1 MVEAATNFR
10 KSGFNNADSAM
21 LAQVAAQYQN
31 IADTAVSA
39 SDAAASIT
47 SQIRAFGEDASF
59 ATTVINA
66 YNEVANRFSVG
77 TNDISNAME
86 IASSG
91 MATYGNSFQQVI
103 GLVTS
108 GTEIMQG
115 RASQVARGLS
125 TIAARIVKN
134 QDALAEYGIQVE
146 KADGSLRSTF
156 DILSELKP
164 KWDAMTDAQR
174 VAFGDTIAGQNQYKV
189 LASVMSNFQH
199 AIDATN
205 TALNSAGSA
214 AKENAAYM
222 ESLEAKEN
230 ALKAEFEDFANR
242 VLSKDVVKGF
252 LEAGTSMLD
261 FANND
266 VGAAITRIGLL
277 ATGMTGLTGIAGQ
290 TIGKIAEVGLQLKN
304 LGVGGGSFLGM
315 LASGKV
321 ALIVGGVVLA
331 VTALVEIIR
340 ALKSS
345 YDAAH
350 PSFEQA
356 NENLEKTQDEIS
368 QTTDKLKEYKDQL
381 AKLDEVAVEDRGAAW
396 QSERSELEL
405 NIEASQSYLDILERI
420 RELQGQQAY
429 EADRP
434 VGYTAAGSIVKN
446 QFRDETY
453 YGAYQATGDR
463 SVQLSAKQAN
473 VLNAQYSDQYQALTA
488 ITLALADATD
498 EQYRW
503 IEAEDLAELQGKSQ
517 EEQIEI
523 MISMLGKLGIV
534 LDTTYESSEQAFSNM
549 GELANKTGE
558 LSQAQKEQA
567 QAYIDSYDEI
577 VKVGAATKEQG
588 RNYVDLAAKL
598 NNFNSS
604 EASAA
609 DNISFVASLFGMS
622 ADAAARYAVEIGYLD
637 SANIAVAGGM
647 VQLADGAWALKENCY
662 QATDGLYYLK
672 DGCDALASSGD
683 GAADAL
689 NQIEVATY
697 DTSTAAAQLTASL
710 FDQNGQL
717 TEAGLQALSVDSSM
731 RSMAQAELQAQQE
744 AASAN
749 YSKLILEIQKVG
761 SAAMITAGQL
771 QTMMA
776 LAGAS
781 SASDLVGGLASG
793 GADVESSLKA
803 AFYRTFGKSAESDVA
818 LYNKWVS
825 SRILTV
831 GESNYDKIMADTQKR
846 LDEISKNFPAG
857 TGGGSSGKSAE
868 EKAAE
873 EAEKQAK
880 KAQKAQEKA
889 AKESQQAYES
899 AASSAEQAAQ
909 QAARA
914 AEQAAEEAKQ
924 KILDSIQELKDASD
938 DFWDSKTD
946 AIEETNKELDR
957 QKQLE
962 EKLKALEE
970 AKQKKILLY
979 KNGQFQYDKDY
990 GTIAKA
996 QADYEETRD
1005 KIQRERELEQLKE
1018 MKDNATEIFN
1028 EMKDIVENGGNVT
1041 QEMINSWLSQ
1051 MQADGADYYD
1061 SNKQLLSEWLD
1072 WAKGAISEI
1081 SNQVASATGGSGAA
1095 SGGYGSGSG
1104 SVSGQWSHQD
1114 ETNPYVALG
1123 QDAIE
1128 EMLEWIKKIDK
1139 YQDDEEFMN
1148 EIIRRAAKAGY
1159 IIPSNAGLR
1168 GNLKMN
1174 LLEALQKILA
1184 PYQNLIDTNTS
1195 SPYVYAWKGLFKGEL
1210 QRGTDLGS
1218 NTVVAGYQDKLLS
1231 GTIDDPYE
1239 EQEYY
1244 QRNQAIKALY
1254 NEYKKITDQ
1263 LGYIPDY
1270 LKDFMDMGSKMLSN
1284 VDLVARQM
1292 VENYDNLSASGKSLL
1307 DSLISGEEDYEAAN
1321 KMRIAYLAE
1330 NYSPERLRYMNL
1342 VRAAGSSRN
1351 AMQLM
1356 NQRTEEDKARD
1367 EAVYGDWLNE
1377 LRDKIDEAGGVV
1389 TDEIYNWFLKT
1400 AGGALGAKGTGDA
1413 QLYADVFAGGGKY
1426 LYSDQEELER
1436 LGYHGFLGNFGNVSE
1451 GGLSDVTKNLVKSK
1465 ILTSTTETN
1474 IDKQKEQITQNNIKG
1489 IKDTLEKYQEGYGA
1503 TQHWIDDATKYI
1515 TDTLNKNNEALL
1527 MADAETRKS
1536 LLAQNDE
1543 LMGIRDSLSGVE
1555 ADEDVSKLPGSTTA
1569 YNEWEFKID
1578 NPTDEELAAKAEQ
1591 RAQKLADQMAANSA
1605 AWWNASSKAEQDAL
1619 HKANEELAKQ
1629 INDLTGSNLTY
1640 EGSTGTWSKNA
1651 SGTHNFRGGLSLV
1664 GERGPELRVLGQG
1677 DNVIPA
1683 YQTANLWKWS
1693 GTTPESMLKTLELRK
1708 GNGCSS
1714 YTFNVSKLELPNVS
1728 NAKEF
1733 VAGLKNYALQYSYRR

>member
-31 IADTAVSA
+31 IADTVVSA
-39 SDAAASIT
+39 GDAAASIT

-66 YNEVANRFSVG
+66 YNEVANNFSVG

-146 KADGSLRSTF
+146 KTDGSLKSTF
-156 DILSELKP
+156 DVLSELKP

-174 VAFGDTIAGQNQYKV
+174 VALGDTLAGQNQYKV
-189 LASVMSNFQH
+189 LASVMTNFQH

-205 TALNSAGSA
+205 TALESAGSA

-252 LEAGTSMLD
+252 LEAGTSMLN

-266 VGAAITRIGLL
+266 VGAAISRIGLL
-277 ATGMTGLTGIAGQ
+277 TTGMTGLTGIVGQ
-290 TIGKIAEVGLQLKN
+290 TVGKIVEVGLQLKN

-321 ALIVGGVVLA
+321 AIIVGGVVLA
-331 VTALVEIIR
+331 VTALVEVIR

-429 EADRP
+429 GADRP
-434 VGYTAAGSIVKN
+434 VGYTAAGSIAKN
-446 QFRDETY
+446 QFQDETY

-498 EQYRW
+498 EQYRY

-523 MISMLGKLGIV
+523 MTDMLGKLGIA
-534 LDTTYESSEQAFSNM
+534 LDATYESSEQAFSNM

-577 VKVGAATKEQG
+577 VKVGAATKEQS

-609 DNISFVASLFGMS
+609 DTISFVASLLGES
-622 ADAAARYAVEIGYLD
+622 ADEAANFAASIGYIDPTLTGV
-637 SANIAVAGGM
+637 ANNM
-647 VQLADGAWALKENCY
+647 VQLADGAWALKENCE
-662 QATDGLYYLK
+662 QGADGLYYLK
-672 DGCDALASSGD
+672 DGCDTLAGSGD

-689 NQIEVATY
+689 SQIEVATY

-717 TEAGLQALSVDSSM
+717 TTAGLQALSVDSSM
-731 RSMAQAELQAQQE
+731 RSLATSELQAQQ
-744 AASAN
+744 AAAQAN
-749 YSKLILEIQKVG
+749 YANLILEIQKVG

-771 QTMMA
+771 SQMMA
-776 LAGAS
+776 LAGVG
-781 SASDLVGGLASG
+781 SAQGLVGGLASG
-793 GADVESSLKA
+793 ASTDIEGLKS
-803 AFYRTFGKSAESDVA
+803 AFFRAFGKSADSNVA
-818 LYNKWVS
+818 DFNKWVS
-825 SRILTV
+825 SRVSSAGQST
-831 GESNYDKIMADTQKR
+831 YDKIMEDTQKR
-846 LDEISKNFPAG
+846 LDEISKKFPTG
-857 TGGGSSGKSAE
+857 TGGGGSSKKSAE

-889 AKESQQAYES
+889 AKQSQQAYES
-899 AASSAEQAAQ
+899 AAKSAEQAAQ
-909 QAARA
+909 QAAQA

-1005 KIQRERELEQLKE
+1005 KIQRERELEQLEE

-1028 EMKDIVENGGNVT
+1028 EMKDIVQNGGDVT
-1041 QEMINSWLSQ
+1041 QEMINNWLKNMAAS
-1051 MQADGADYYD
+1051 GADYYD
-1061 SNKQLLSEWLD
+1061 SNKKLLNEWLD
-1072 WAKGAISEI
+1072 WAKNALQTYGQGVVDAVNGYISTSSLM
-1081 SNQVASATGGSGAA
+1081 SNGT
-1095 SGGYGSGSG
+1095 YGSNAQGM
-1104 SVSGQWSHQD
+1104 
-1114 ETNPYVALG
+1114 VA
-1123 QDAIE
+1123 
-1128 EMLEWIKKIDK
+1128 
-1139 YQDDEEFMN
+1139 N
-1148 EIIRRAAKAGY
+1148 
-1159 IIPSNAGLR
+1159 
-1168 GNLKMN
+1168 
-1174 LLEALQKILA
+1174 
-1184 PYQNLIDTNTS
+1184 DTNGAR
-1195 SPYVYAWKGLFKGEL
+1195 Y
-1210 QRGTDLGS
+1210 R
-1218 NTVVAGYQDKLLS
+1218 
-1231 GTIDDPYE
+1231 DDPMYWKDGE
-1239 EQEYY
+1239 FVGFSTAFWIDRFDEQ
-1244 QRNQAIKALY
+1244 IK
-1254 NEYKKITDQ
+1254 
-1263 LGYIPDY
+1263 
-1270 LKDFMDMGSKMLSN
+1270 
-1284 VDLVARQM
+1284 R
-1292 VENYDNLSASGKSLL
+1292 
-1307 DSLISGEEDYEAAN
+1307 
-1321 KMRIAYLAE
+1321 
-1330 NYSPERLRYMNL
+1330 
-1342 VRAAGSSRN
+1342 
-1351 AMQLM
+1351 
-1356 NQRTEEDKARD
+1356 
-1367 EAVYGDWLNE
+1367 
-1377 LRDKIDEAGGVV
+1377 
-1389 TDEIYNWFLKT
+1389 
-1400 AGGALGAKGTGDA
+1400 
-1413 QLYADVFAGGGKY
+1413 
-1426 LYSDQEELER
+1426 
-1436 LGYHGFLGNFGNVSE
+1436 GNFG
-1451 GGLSDVTKNLVKSK
+1451 DYTKSADWLGKMPGTSIFDDWEEVFKYWSSQENADIYALQDMVDRFEAAKIVFSK
-1465 ILTSTTETN
+1465 YKDIFASLGYDEYAKMAEQYDN
-1474 IDKQKEQITQNNIKG
+1474 IDSSKYSRMAWQMSMVQHPDDPFGWRSYEPAWRGTRREDTAELWQTMNDILDMMWANNYQGNAYETALGEAERASKRDWHINIMDESDRYEYATFDLDKLKAALDENEEAIKQLSEKYFEAATDLERQAIAVEAESRRKFRDLGYAQLGIDTTAQSEAERAANRQTSGKTLDEVRRDKKLANNVDDINK
-1489 IKDTLEKYQEGYGA
+1489 TLEKVENGQAISQG
-1503 TQHWIDDATKYI
+1503 YI
-1515 TDTLNKNNEALL
+1515 TKASDYISKMIEENSEKWFTLYDQTEKDKLHQQTEELRALQEKLQKANDLAEINNLLVHGEGLLPNEKADFEDEDWKDDKKYEDWVREAEDLDDTAEDIRRQMELNAQRWFD
-1527 MADAETRKS
+1527 ADEKTK
-1536 LLAQNDE
+1536 DE
-1543 LMGIRDSLSGVE
+1543 LHR
-1555 ADEDVSKLPGSTTA
+1555 
-1569 YNEWEFKID
+1569 
-1578 NPTDEELAAKAEQ
+1578 
-1591 RAQKLADQMAANSA
+1591 
-1605 AWWNASSKAEQDAL
+1605 
-1619 HKANEELAKQ
+1619 ANEELAERLAQ
-1629 INDLTGSNLTY
+1629 ETGTTLSYT
-1640 EGSTGTWSKNA
+1640 GSTGKWSKNA
-1651 SGTHNFRGGLSLV
+1651 TGTRNFRGGLSLV
-1664 GERGPELRVLGQG
+1664 GERGPEMRILGQG

-1683 YQTANLWKWS
+1683 NQTANLWKWS
-1693 GTTPESMLKTLELRK
+1693 NTTPQQMLTTLSARSGG
-1708 GNGCSS
+1708 GNTS
-1714 YTFNVSKLELPNVS
+1714 YAFDVSRIELPNVTD
-1728 NAKEF
+1728 AKSF
-1733 VAGLKNYALQYSYRR
+1733 VQGLKNYALQYSYKR

>member
-1 MVEAATNFR
+1 MVEAATEFR
-10 KSGFNNADSAM
+10 KNGFNDSDAATLAKTATMFQNVSDEAISAGDSASFIISQM
-21 LAQVAAQYQN
+21 IAFGIEAKDAQSIIDKVNETANQFSVSSGDLATALGIVASTSSAMGNSIDQTLGVVTAITEQTRNASKSARAANTIFSRLAQVVDENSDTGKKLTEIYNNLGIALYDSSGQMRSTYDILADLASKWGSLDKNTQQY
-31 IADTAVSA
+31 IA
-39 SDAAASIT
+39 IT
-47 SQIRAFGEDASF
+47 SA
-59 ATTVINA
+59 
-66 YNEVANRFSVG
+66 G
-77 TNDISNAME
+77 TNQLNNFLALMNNFDHAAE
-86 IASSG
+86 
-91 MATYGNSFQQVI
+91 ATA
-103 GLVTS
+103 TS
-108 GTEIMQG
+108 
-115 RASQVARGLS
+115 
-125 TIAARIVKN
+125 
-134 QDALAEYGIQVE
+134 
-146 KADGSLRSTF
+146 
-156 DILSELKP
+156 
-164 KWDAMTDAQR
+164 
-174 VAFGDTIAGQNQYKV
+174 
-189 LASVMSNFQH
+189 MS
-199 AIDATN
+199 
-205 TALNSAGSA
+205 SAGSA
-214 AKENAAYM
+214 MRENEAFQ
-222 ESLEAKEN
+222 ESLEYQTN
-230 ALKAEFEDFANR
+230 NLKATFQD
-242 VLSKDVVKGF
+242 L
-252 LEAGTSMLD
+252 
-261 FANND
+261 ANNVID
-266 VGAAITRIGLL
+266 KELISSVLKLGDAFLKLANTDIGVLVTKIGLL
-277 ATGMTGLTGIAGQ
+277 TGAGWGLSSLVQVSKIIPTIVGQFQNFGAVLSLVAEGSGTFGAALSAAG
-290 TIGKIAEVGLQLKN
+290 GAG
-304 LGVGGGSFLGM
+304 
-315 LASGKV
+315 AV
-321 ALIVGGVVLA
+321 ALPIFLA
-331 VTALVEIIR
+331 VSAAIVAIVEAVKAYKESHPDFDTAVQNVSTLSDSLKTAKDRLNEI
-340 ALKSS
+340 
-345 YDAAH
+345 
-350 PSFEQA
+350 
-356 NENLEKTQDEIS
+356 
-368 QTTDKLKEYKDQL
+368 DKLDWKDRTR
-381 AKLDEVAVEDRGAAW
+381 AIEAEKA
-396 QSERSELEL
+396 ELEDL
-405 NIEASQSYLDILERI
+405 IEQQE
-420 RELQGQQAY
+420 RELQVAQMRQAMAAGEELSERTGYGQAT
-429 EADRP
+429 R
-434 VGYTAAGSIVKN
+434 YTAISPNDVDNQTFASMDEAVKSLA
-446 QFRDETY
+446 ETE
-453 YGAYQATGDR
+453 GITGD
-463 SVQLSAKQAN
+463 STDELKQKLLDLGYAFVTTTEN
-473 VLNAQYSDQYQALTA
+473 TKLTA
-488 ITLALADATD
+488 D
-498 EQYRW
+498 EMN
-503 IEAEDLAELQGKSQ
+503 A
-517 EEQIEI
+517 
-523 MISMLGKLGIV
+523 
-534 LDTTYESSEQAFSNM
+534 LDTQSLTSLTEELEKS
-549 GELANKTGE
+549 GEVTTNLKDKYQGLYDKLAPV
-558 LSQAQKEQA
+558 
-567 QAYIDSYDEI
+567 YDEI
-577 VKVGAATKEQG
+577 VTLGEAYRKSVPGARELT
-588 RNYVDLAAKL
+588 D
-598 NNFNSS
+598 S
-604 EASAA
+604 EKALASAFEKNIVTMVKLTSSG
-609 DNISFVASLFGMS
+609 DNAYQI
-622 ADAAARYAVEIGYLD
+622 I
-637 SANIAVAGGM
+637 ANIANLTGKSLSYARDLAVTNGLVDSSIRSVYDGI
-647 VQLADGAWALKENCY
+647 VQLENGTWVVADGLNAVKTAS
-662 QATDGLYYLK
+662 DGV
-672 DGCDALASSGD
+672 GEAMSG
-683 GAADAL
+683 
-689 NQIEVATY
+689 ISVATY

-717 TEAGLQALSVDSSM
+717 TTAAQTALSVDGSM
-731 RSMAQAELQAQQE
+731 VSLAQSELQAQQS
-744 AASAN
+744 AAQAN
-749 YSKLILEIQKVG
+749 YANLVLEIQKVG

-771 QTMMA
+771 QNMIA
-776 LAGAS
+776 LAGVQGTMAS
-781 SASDLVGGLASG
+781 MSG
-793 GADVESSLKA
+793 EEQVKYNKMLYYQSTGKKADQNIEA
-803 AFYRTFGKSAESDVA
+803 
-818 LYNKWVS
+818 YNKWTTNMLQKNADATYD
-825 SRILTV
+825 RIMS
-831 GESNYDKIMADTQKR
+831 ETQKK
-846 LDEISKNFPAG
+846 LDELEKNFPAG

-889 AKESQQAYES
+889 AKESQSAYES
-899 AASSAEQAAQ
+899 AAKSAEQAAQ
-909 QAARA
+909 QAAQA

-924 KILDSIQELKDASD
+924 KILDTIQELKDASD
-938 DFWDSKTD
+938 DFWESKTD
-946 AIEETNKELDR
+946 AVEETNKELDR

-1005 KIQRERELEQLKE
+1005 KIQRERELEQLQE

-1061 SNKQLLSEWLD
+1061 SNKQMLSEWLD

-1081 SNQVASATGGSGAA
+1081 SNQVASATGGSGGT
-1095 SGGYGSGSG
+1095 SGGYGSGGG

-1114 ETNPYVALG
+1114 ETNPYVAFG
-1123 QDAIE
+1123 QDTIQ

-1148 EIIRRAAKAGY
+1148 EIIRRAASAGY

-1218 NTVVAGYQDKLLS
+1218 NTVFAGYQDKLLS

-1292 VENYDNLSASGKSLL
+1292 ADNYDNLSASGKSLL
-1307 DSLISGEEDYEAAN
+1307 DSLVSGEEDYEAAN

-1342 VRAAGSSRN
+1342 VRVAGSSRN

-1367 EAVYGDWLNE
+1367 EALYGDWLNE

-1389 TDEIYNWFLKT
+1389 TDEIYKWYLKT
-1400 AGGALGAKGTGDA
+1400 ASGALGAKGTGDA
-1413 QLYADVFAGGGKY
+1413 QLYTDVFAGGGKY

-1503 TQHWIDDATKYI
+1503 TQHWIDDASKYI

-1527 MADAETRKS
+1527 TADAETRKS

-1555 ADEDVSKLPGSTTA
+1555 ADEDVTKLPGSTTA
-1569 YNEWEFKID
+1569 YNDWEFKIE

-1591 RAQKLADQMAANSA
+1591 RAQKLADQMAANSE

-1619 HKANEELAKQ
+1619 HKANEELAKK

-1714 YTFNVSKLELPNVS
+1714 YTFNVSKLELPNVN

>member
-31 IADTAVSA
+31 IADTVVSA
-39 SDAAASIT
+39 GDAAASIT

-66 YNEVANRFSVG
+66 YNEVANNFSVG

-146 KADGSLRSTF
+146 KTDGSLKSTF
-156 DILSELKP
+156 DVLSELKP

-174 VAFGDTIAGQNQYKV
+174 VALGDTLAGQNQYKV
-189 LASVMSNFQH
+189 LASVMTNFQH

-205 TALNSAGSA
+205 TALESAGSA

-252 LEAGTSMLD
+252 LEAGTSMLN

-266 VGAAITRIGLL
+266 VGAAISRIGLL
-277 ATGMTGLTGIAGQ
+277 ATGMTGLTGIVGQ
-290 TIGKIAEVGLQLKN
+290 TVGKIVEVGLQLKN

-331 VTALVEIIR
+331 VTALVEVIR
-340 ALKSS
+340 AIKSS

-429 EADRP
+429 GADRP
-434 VGYTAAGSIVKN
+434 VGYTAAGSIAKN
-446 QFRDETY
+446 QFQDETY

-498 EQYRW
+498 EQYRY

-523 MISMLGKLGIV
+523 MTDMLGKLGIA
-534 LDTTYESSEQAFSNM
+534 LNATYESSEQAFSNM

-577 VKVGAATKEQG
+577 VKVGAATKEQS

-609 DNISFVASLFGMS
+609 DTISFVASLLGES
-622 ADAAARYAVEIGYLD
+622 ADEAANFAASIGYIDPTLTGV
-637 SANIAVAGGM
+637 ANNM
-647 VQLADGAWALKENCY
+647 VQLADGAWALKENCE
-662 QATDGLYYLK
+662 QGADGLYYLK
-672 DGCDALASSGD
+672 DGCDTLAGSGD

-689 NQIEVATY
+689 SQIEVATY

-717 TEAGLQALSVDSSM
+717 TTAGLQALSVDSSM
-731 RSMAQAELQAQQE
+731 RSLATSELQAQQ
-744 AASAN
+744 AAAQAN
-749 YSKLILEIQKVG
+749 YANLILQIQQVG
-761 SAAMITAGQL
+761 AAAAITSSQL
-771 QTMMA
+771 QSMMA
-776 LAGAS
+776 MAGVATGGAS
-781 SASDLVGGLASG
+781 IGSSSSNLQRTYKELTGKTAQSNESAYKSWLTNYLAEKG
-793 GADVESSLKA
+793 QA
-803 AFYRTFGKSAESDVA
+803 
-818 LYNKWVS
+818 
-825 SRILTV
+825 
-831 GESNYDKIMADTQKR
+831 NYEKIMSETQKK
-846 LDEISKNFPAG
+846 LDELNKNFPSG
-857 TGGGSSGKSAE
+857 VGGGGGSSRKSAE

-880 KAQKAQEKA
+880 KAQQAQEKA
-889 AKESQQAYES
+889 TKQSQQAYES
-899 AASSAEQAAQ
+899 AAKSAEQAAQ
-909 QAARA
+909 EAARA

-1028 EMKDIVENGGNVT
+1028 EMKDIVQNGGDVT
-1041 QEMINSWLSQ
+1041 QEMINNWLKNMAAS
-1051 MQADGADYYD
+1051 GADYYD
-1061 SNKQLLSEWLD
+1061 SNKKLLNEWLD
-1072 WAKGAISEI
+1072 WAKNALQTYGQGVVDAVNGYISTSSLM
-1081 SNQVASATGGSGAA
+1081 SNGT
-1095 SGGYGSGSG
+1095 YGSNAQGM
-1104 SVSGQWSHQD
+1104 
-1114 ETNPYVALG
+1114 VA
-1123 QDAIE
+1123 
-1128 EMLEWIKKIDK
+1128 
-1139 YQDDEEFMN
+1139 N
-1148 EIIRRAAKAGY
+1148 
-1159 IIPSNAGLR
+1159 
-1168 GNLKMN
+1168 
-1174 LLEALQKILA
+1174 
-1184 PYQNLIDTNTS
+1184 DTNGAR
-1195 SPYVYAWKGLFKGEL
+1195 Y
-1210 QRGTDLGS
+1210 R
-1218 NTVVAGYQDKLLS
+1218 
-1231 GTIDDPYE
+1231 DDPLYWKDGEFVGFSTAFWIDRFE
-1239 EQEYY
+1239 EQ
-1244 QRNQAIKALY
+1244 IK
-1254 NEYKKITDQ
+1254 
-1263 LGYIPDY
+1263 
-1270 LKDFMDMGSKMLSN
+1270 
-1284 VDLVARQM
+1284 
-1292 VENYDNLSASGKSLL
+1292 
-1307 DSLISGEEDYEAAN
+1307 
-1321 KMRIAYLAE
+1321 
-1330 NYSPERLRYMNL
+1330 
-1342 VRAAGSSRN
+1342 
-1351 AMQLM
+1351 
-1356 NQRTEEDKARD
+1356 
-1367 EAVYGDWLNE
+1367 
-1377 LRDKIDEAGGVV
+1377 
-1389 TDEIYNWFLKT
+1389 
-1400 AGGALGAKGTGDA
+1400 
-1413 QLYADVFAGGGKY
+1413 
-1426 LYSDQEELER
+1426 
-1436 LGYHGFLGNFGNVSE
+1436 LGNFGDYTKSADWLGKMPGTSVFDDWAEVLKYWAASKGDKLQGEVSDPYAFQDMLE
-1451 GGLSDVTKNLVKSK
+1451 RFEAARIV
-1465 ILTSTTETN
+1465 
-1474 IDKQKEQITQNNIKG
+1474 
-1489 IKDTLEKYQEGYGA
+1489 LEKYRDIFDSLGYDDLVKKADAIANINEKAVEAEARTYGA
-1503 TQHWIDDATKYI
+1503 AAHPEDPFGWRTISAADWTTTEGKLYNLLNDIVSYESITGSRRAEDEDSFGKQYKRGTWALEARATSKLTHWHRSPEKKFTDAAGDYYPDTQYVSFDESALKKFYKDNKQAITELSEMWFNAKTDWERQAIHLEAEARRQARDYAGAILGYDTGGISEAEREANRKAGGTMEARQQQKKNAKNIESIEEVLKAVEKGQDISDGYINSARDYLVNAIEKNREASDKLYSDTEKAKLDSQNSQMQEIIDRMTNIQESGVSIKTDDLLEGEMTPWDESIYGSDDVDDWVRDTTSTDADI
-1515 TDTLNKNNEALL
+1515 EALRRQMELNAERWHGANEA
-1527 MADAETRKS
+1527 M
-1536 LLAQNDE
+1536 
-1543 LMGIRDSLSGVE
+1543 
-1555 ADEDVSKLPGSTTA
+1555 
-1569 YNEWEFKID
+1569 
-1578 NPTDEELAAKAEQ
+1578 
-1591 RAQKLADQMAANSA
+1591 QKQ
-1605 AWWNASSKAEQDAL
+1605 L
-1619 HKANEELAKQ
+1619 HKENERIAEDLKDLGV
-1629 INDLTGSNLTY
+1629 DLTYT
-1640 EGSTGTWSKNA
+1640 GSTGKWSRNA
-1651 SGTHNFRGGLSLV
+1651 TGTRNFRGGLSLV
-1664 GERGPELRVLGQG
+1664 GERGPEMRILGQG

-1683 YQTANLWKWS
+1683 NQTANLWKWS
-1693 GTTPESMLKTLELRK
+1693 NTTPQQMLTTLSARSGG
-1708 GNGCSS
+1708 GNTS
-1714 YTFNVSKLELPNVS
+1714 YAFDVSRIELPNVTD
-1728 NAKEF
+1728 AKSF
-1733 VAGLKNYALQYSYRR
+1733 VHGLKNYALQYSYKR

>member
-1 MVEAATNFR
+1 
-10 KSGFNNADSAM
+10 
-21 LAQVAAQYQN
+21 
-31 IADTAVSA
+31 
-39 SDAAASIT
+39 
-47 SQIRAFGEDASF
+47 
-59 ATTVINA
+59 
-66 YNEVANRFSVG
+66 
-77 TNDISNAME
+77 
-86 IASSG
+86 
-91 MATYGNSFQQVI
+91 
-103 GLVTS
+103 
-108 GTEIMQG
+108 MQ
-115 RASQVARGLS
+115 
-125 TIAARIVKN
+125 
-134 QDALAEYGIQVE
+134 
-146 KADGSLRSTF
+146 
-156 DILSELKP
+156 
-164 KWDAMTDAQR
+164 
-174 VAFGDTIAGQNQYKV
+174 
-189 LASVMSNFQH
+189 NFQH

-381 AKLDEVAVEDRGAAW
+381 AKLDEVAIEDRGAAW

-463 SVQLSAKQAN
+463 SVQLSEKQAS

-523 MISMLGKLGIV
+523 MTSMLGKLGIV

-549 GELANKTGE
+549 SELANKAGD
-558 LSQAQKEQA
+558 LSKAQMEQA

-577 VKVGAATKEQG
+577 VKVGAATKEQATA
-588 RNYVDLAAKL
+588 YVELAAKL
-598 NNFNSS
+598 NDVDIASGNAYETIALLANVLGTTPAYARDLAISMGLIDANTRPAAGALVQLENGTWAVADGLNAAKTPS
-604 EASAA
+604 DGVGEAMS
-609 DNISFVASLFGMS
+609 NIS
-622 ADAAARYAVEIGYLD
+622 
-637 SANIAVAGGM
+637 
-647 VQLADGAWALKENCY
+647 
-662 QATDGLYYLK
+662 
-672 DGCDALASSGD
+672 
-683 GAADAL
+683 
-689 NQIEVATY
+689 VATY

-717 TEAGLQALSVDSSM
+717 TTAGLQALSVDSSM
-731 RSMAQAELQAQQE
+731 RSLAQSELQAQQQ
-744 AASAN
+744 AAQAN

-771 QTMMA
+771 SQMMA

-793 GADVESSLKA
+793 GADAESSLKA

-825 SRILTV
+825 SRISAV

-846 LDEISKNFPAG
+846 LDEISKNFPTG
-857 TGGGSSGKSAE
+857 GGGGSSKKSAE

-873 EAEKQAK
+873 ESEKQAK

-899 AASSAEQAAQ
+899 AAKSAEQAAQ
-909 QAARA
+909 EAARA

-970 AKQKKILLY
+970 ARQKKILLY

-1005 KIQRERELEQLKE
+1005 KIQREKELEQLEE

-1028 EMKDIVENGGNVT
+1028 EMKDIISNGGNVT
-1041 QEMINSWLSQ
+1041 QEMINNWLKNMAAS
-1051 MQADGADYYD
+1051 GADYYD
-1061 SNKQLLSEWLD
+1061 SNKKLLNEWLD
-1072 WAKGAISEI
+1072 WAKNALQTYGQGVVDAVNGYVSTSSLMSSGTYGSNAQGMVATDTNGARYLADRNSKNPLYWDKNGDFVGFTKAFWIDVFDAQIKKGQFGDYTKTDAWLGNLPGTSIFDDWEEVFKYWSSQENADIYALQDMVDRFDAAKQVFQYYKDIFKSLGYDEYSKLAEQYEDIDSSKYSKMAWQMSMVQHPDDPFGWRSYEPAWRGTRREDTAELWQTMDDILSMMWANDYQGNAYDTALGSAFKASKRDWHINRGDEADRYEYATFDEGKLRDALEENEQRLIEIHEEYFEVATDLERKALAVEAESRRRFRDLGYGQLGVDTTAISEAEREANRQAGGTMEARQQQKKNAKNIESIEEVLKAVEKGQDI
-1081 SNQVASATGGSGAA
+1081 SDEYINSARDYLANAIKENREASDKLYSETEKAKLDAQNAQMKDISDRLNNIQESG
-1095 SGGYGSGSG
+1095 
-1104 SVSGQWSHQD
+1104 VSIKTTDLLEGETTPWD
-1114 ETNPYVALG
+1114 ETTLADDL
-1123 QDAIE
+1123 DDWLRDE
-1128 EMLEWIKKIDK
+1128 DFDK
-1139 YQDDEEFMN
+1139 EAEK
-1148 EIIRRAAKAGY
+1148 RRAQMLA
-1159 IIPSNAGLR
+1159 NA
-1168 GNLKMN
+1168 
-1174 LLEALQKILA
+1174 EAWWQ
-1184 PYQNLIDTNTS
+1184 T
-1195 SPYVYAWKGLFKGEL
+1195 E
-1210 QRGTDLGS
+1210 
-1218 NTVVAGYQDKLLS
+1218 
-1231 GTIDDPYE
+1231 DPE
-1239 EQEYY
+1239 ERKRLHE
-1244 QRNQAIKALY
+1244 
-1254 NEYKKITDQ
+1254 E
-1263 LGYIPDY
+1263 
-1270 LKDFMDMGSKMLSN
+1270 N
-1284 VDLVARQM
+1284 VR
-1292 VENYDNLSASGKSLL
+1292 
-1307 DSLISGEEDYEAAN
+1307 
-1321 KMRIAYLAE
+1321 LAE
-1330 NYSPERLRYMNL
+1330 E
-1342 VRAAGSSRN
+1342 
-1351 AMQLM
+1351 
-1356 NQRTEEDKARD
+1356 
-1367 EAVYGDWLNE
+1367 
-1377 LRDKIDEAGGVV
+1377 
-1389 TDEIYNWFLKT
+1389 
-1400 AGGALGAKGTGDA
+1400 
-1413 QLYADVFAGGGKY
+1413 
-1426 LYSDQEELER
+1426 
-1436 LGYHGFLGNFGNVSE
+1436 E
-1451 GGLSDVTKNLVKSK
+1451 GGLTY
-1465 ILTSTTETN
+1465 T
-1474 IDKQKEQITQNNIKG
+1474 
-1489 IKDTLEKYQEGYGA
+1489 GA
-1503 TQHWIDDATKYI
+1503 TGK
-1515 TDTLNKNNEALL
+1515 
-1527 MADAETRKS
+1527 
-1536 LLAQNDE
+1536 
-1543 LMGIRDSLSGVE
+1543 
-1555 ADEDVSKLPGSTTA
+1555 
-1569 YNEWEFKID
+1569 
-1578 NPTDEELAAKAEQ
+1578 
-1591 RAQKLADQMAANSA
+1591 
-1605 AWWNASSKAEQDAL
+1605 
-1619 HKANEELAKQ
+1619 
-1629 INDLTGSNLTY
+1629 
-1640 EGSTGTWSKNA
+1640 WSKNA
-1651 SGTHNFRGGLSLV
+1651 TGTRNFRGGLSLV
-1664 GERGPELRVLGQG
+1664 GERGPEMRILGQG
-1677 DNVIPA
+1677 DNIIPA
-1683 YQTANLWKWS
+1683 NQTANLWKWS
-1693 GTTPESMLKTLELRK
+1693 NTTPQAMLSTLSGRQ
-1708 GNGCSS
+1708 GGQSTS
-1714 YTFNVSKLELPNVS
+1714 YAFDVSRIELPNVTD
-1728 NAKEF
+1728 AKSF
-1733 VAGLKNYALQYSYRR
+1733 VQGLKNYALQYSYKR

>member
-1 MVEAATNFR
+1 MVEAATEFR
-10 KSGFNNADSAM
+10 KNSFNDSDSATLAKVATMFTNVADESMSAADSASFIIAQM
-21 LAQVAAQYQN
+21 KAFNIEADDAYRIIDSVNAVSNNYAVSSGQLAQNLGNMSAA
-31 IADTAVSA
+31 
-39 SDAAASIT
+39 
-47 SQIRAFGEDASF
+47 
-59 ATTVINA
+59 
-66 YNEVANRFSVG
+66 
-77 TNDISNAME
+77 
-86 IASSG
+86 
-91 MATYGNSFQQVI
+91 MATGNNTFEQSL
-103 GLVTS
+103 GMLTAM
-108 GTEIMQG
+108 TEITRNAAKGSRALITVQG
-115 RASQVARGLS
+115 RLNQVVDESSDTGKAL
-125 TIAARIVKN
+125 TAWYQEHAIAIKDDEGQVRSLYEVLTDVAKIWPKLTKN
-134 QDALAEYGIQVE
+134 EQMYYLQQQAGTTQTQNLAAL
-146 KADGSLRSTF
+146 LRNYQT
-156 DILSELKP
+156 
-164 KWDAMTDAQR
+164 
-174 VAFGDTIAGQNQYKV
+174 
-189 LASVMSNFQH
+189 

-205 TALNSAGSA
+205 TALESNGSA
-214 AKENAAYM
+214 MKENEAYM
-222 ESLEAKEN
+222 ESISAKEQ
-230 ALKAEFEDFANR
+230 ALAAEFEDFANR
-242 VLSKDVVKGF
+242 VLSKELVGGF
-252 LEAGTSMLD
+252 LDAGKAMLD

-266 VGAAITRIGLL
+266 VGAAITRITGFS
-277 ATGMTGLTGIAGQ
+277 ATIASLVGIAG
-290 TIGKIAEVGLQLKN
+290 TVIGKLSEMRTLFSATN
-304 LGVGGGSFLGM
+304 AAGG
-315 LASGKV
+315 LASILTSPKTLLIIAGV
-321 ALIVGGVVLA
+321 A
-331 VTALVEIIR
+331 
-340 ALKSS
+340 
-345 YDAAH
+345 AAI
-350 PSFEQA
+350 A
-356 NENLEKTQDEIS
+356 
-368 QTTDKLKEYKDQL
+368 
-381 AKLDEVAVEDRGAAW
+381 
-396 QSERSELEL
+396 
-405 NIEASQSYLDILERI
+405 
-420 RELQGQQAY
+420 
-429 EADRP
+429 
-434 VGYTAAGSIVKN
+434 
-446 QFRDETY
+446 
-453 YGAYQATGDR
+453 
-463 SVQLSAKQAN
+463 
-473 VLNAQYSDQYQALTA
+473 
-488 ITLALADATD
+488 
-498 EQYRW
+498 
-503 IEAEDLAELQGKSQ
+503 
-517 EEQIEI
+517 
-523 MISMLGKLGIV
+523 GIV
-534 LDTTYESSEQAFSNM
+534 E
-549 GELANKTGE
+549 
-558 LSQAQKEQA
+558 
-567 QAYIDSYDEI
+567 
-577 VKVGAATKEQG
+577 V
-588 RNYVDLAAKL
+588 
-598 NNFNSS
+598 
-604 EASAA
+604 
-609 DNISFVASLFGMS
+609 
-622 ADAAARYAVEIGYLD
+622 
-637 SANIAVAGGM
+637 
-647 VQLADGAWALKENCY
+647 VQ
-662 QATDGLYYLK
+662 
-672 DGCDALASSGD
+672 
-683 GAADAL
+683 AL
-689 NQIEVATY
+689 NQAAENRKFENLVKNFEELDEQAKDASDKLEDVKKRLDELNDTPAKDRGQDWQNEIDKLETLKQYYEYIAQMRQNQAAEAQEAAYNAPRTVGVSVDKKVVETDEYSNDFQTY
-697 DTSTAAAQLTASL
+697 IKEIGQYKTEQEAVYALAAQESISFTNEQTEALSKLSDETEIAAQGYAYLKQNLEDIGYTFSNNIQTASEYALSQGSAMKGLAVQIEETKKYSTELTQAQQEQYDAYIKNNQGQYEYLSGLSTLTTEQQAFVDGYKAMVDAMGDYSVNVENVVNEVENISNSFASYNEIVTNYQDAMNGVTGASEAFVQSL

-717 TEAGLQALSVDSSM
+717 TTTAQTALTTDSA
-731 RSMAQAELQAQQE
+731 MASYATSIIQAQQ
-744 AASAN
+744 AQSQAN
-749 YSKLILEIQKVG
+749 FNNLIEQIALVGQQATITSGQIANMMVMAGVQIGAGG
-761 SAAMITAGQL
+761 SAELSRNL
-771 QTMMA
+771 QRTYEA
-776 LAGAS
+776 KTGKKVS
-781 SASDLVGGLASG
+781 QD
-793 GADVESSLKA
+793 KA
-803 AFYRTFGKSAESDVA
+803 AYKQW
-818 LYNKWVS
+818 LQ
-825 SRILTV
+825 
-831 GESNYDKIMADTQKR
+831 DTAYQIGQNQWKR
-846 LDEISKNFPAG
+846 QQEEYAKQLEAIKDYVPAG
-857 TGGGSSGKSAE
+857 TGGDSSQKSAE

-899 AASSAEQAAQ
+899 AAKSAEQAAQ
-909 QAARA
+909 DAARA

-1028 EMKDIVENGGNVT
+1028 EMKDIVQNGGDVT

-1061 SNKQLLSEWLD
+1061 SNKQMLSEWLD

-1081 SNQVASATGGSGAA
+1081 SNQVASATGGGGGA
-1095 SGGYGSGSG
+1095 SGGYGSGGG

-1123 QDAIE
+1123 QDTIQ

-1148 EIIRRAAKAGY
+1148 EIIRRAASAGY

-1218 NTVVAGYQDKLLS
+1218 NTVFAGYQDKLLS

-1270 LKDFMDMGSKMLSN
+1270 LKDFMDMGSQMLSN
-1284 VDLVARQM
+1284 VDLVARKM
-1292 VENYDNLSASGKSLL
+1292 ADNYDNLSASGKSLL

-1342 VRAAGSSRN
+1342 VQVAGSSRN

-1367 EAVYGDWLNE
+1367 EALYGDWLNE

-1389 TDEIYNWFLKT
+1389 TDEIYKWYLKT
-1400 AGGALGAKGTGDA
+1400 AGGALGAYGTGDA
-1413 QLYADVFAGGGKY
+1413 QLYTDVFAGGGKY
-1426 LYSDQEELER
+1426 LYRDQDELER
-1436 LGYHGFLGNFGNVSE
+1436 LGYHGFLGNFGNISE

-1527 MADAETRKS
+1527 TADAETRKS

-1555 ADEDVSKLPGSTTA
+1555 SDKDVSKLPGSTTA

-1591 RAQKLADQMAANSA
+1591 RAQKLADQMAANSE

-1619 HKANEELAKQ
+1619 HKANEELAKK

-1677 DNVIPA
+1677 DSIIPA

-1693 GTTPESMLKTLELRK
+1693 STTPDSMLKTLELRK
-1708 GNGCSS
+1708 GNGCNS
-1714 YTFNVSKLELPNVS
+1714 YTFNVSKLELPNVN